1 LVIWGE
7 WRLDRSTDNLL
18 SIHGLGVTY
27 SQPNGERLRALDK
40 ISLELRTG
48 EVLGILGESGC
59 GKSTLANAILGL
71 LPGHAR
77 TENGQIVFHDRDLL
91 QLSEP
96 DLRQIRGRTISMISQ
111 EPALSLNPVMTV
123 GTQIAEVL
131 RAHLPLTV
139 SQSRQRVTDLLWEVG
154 FDQPARICNVYPHQ
168 LSGGQRQRIV
178 IAQAIACQ
186 PAVLIADEPTS
197 KLDGP
202 LRSEIM
208 DLLSGLRQ
216 NHGTAILVISHD
228 LTLMAELADR
238 IAVMYAGR
246 IVEIGTRREM
256 FLRPLHPYTQALLQL
271 AQSSLVTVPGAKHR
285 FPQIEGE
292 SASGVAMQ
300 AGCRFEPRCPDR
312 MSICVAHCPPEVA
325 REPARSV
332 SCFKY
337 GE

>member
-1 LVIWGE
+1 
-7 WRLDRSTDNLL
+7 LDRATDNLL
-18 SIHGLGVTY
+18 RIHALGVTY
-27 SQPNGERLRALDK
+27 SQPNGERLRALDE
-40 ISLELRTG
+40 ISLDLRPG

-59 GKSTLANAILGL
+59 GKSTLANAILRL
-71 LPGHAR
+71 LPAHAQI
-77 TENGQIVFHDRDLL
+77 ENGHILFRDRDLFR
-91 QLSEP
+91 LSEP
-96 DLRQIRGRTISMISQ
+96 ELRQIRGRGISMIPQ

-123 GTQIAEVL
+123 GTQIAEIL
-131 RAHLPLTV
+131 RAHLPLTSKQRHVRV
-139 SQSRQRVTDLLWEVG
+139 SDLLWEVG
-154 FDQPARICNVYPHQ
+154 FDQPSRVYSVYPHQ

-178 IAQAIACQ
+178 IAQAIACE

-216 NHGTAILVISHD
+216 KHGTAILVISHD

-238 IAVMYAGR
+238 IAVMYAGS
-246 IVEIGTRREM
+246 IVEIGARREM
-256 FLRPLHPYTQALLQL
+256 FLRPFHPYTQALLQL
-271 AQSSLVTVPGAKHR
+271 AQSSLATVPGAKHR

-292 SASGVAMQ
+292 LANGATLQ

-312 MSICVAHCPPEVA
+312 MSMCVAHSPPEVA
-325 REPARSV
+325 PEPARSV

>member
-1 LVIWGE
+1 
-7 WRLDRSTDNLL
+7 LDRSTDNLL
-18 SIHGLGVTY
+18 RIQGLDVTY
-27 SQPNGERLRALDK
+27 SQPNGERLSALDK
-40 ISLELRTG
+40 VSVDLRPA

-59 GKSTLANAILGL
+59 GKSTLANAILRL
-71 LPGHAR
+71 LPPHAQI
-77 TENGQIVFHDRDLL
+77 ENGQILFQDRDLL
-91 QLSEP
+91 QFSRP
-96 DLRQIRGRTISMISQ
+96 DLRQIRGRVISIVPQ

-123 GTQIAEVL
+123 GTQIAEVV
-131 RAHLPLTV
+131 RAHLPLTSKQRRERV
-139 SQSRQRVTDLLWEVG
+139 SDLLWEVG
-154 FDQPARICNVYPHQ
+154 FDQPAKIYNVYPHQ

-178 IAQAIACQ
+178 IAQAIACE
-186 PAVLIADEPTS
+186 PALLIADEPTS

-216 NHGTAILVISHD
+216 KHGTAILVISHD

-246 IVEIGTRREM
+246 IIEIGARREM
-256 FLRPLHPYTQALLQL
+256 FLRPFHPYTQALLQL
-271 AQSSLVTVPGAKHR
+271 EQSSRATVPGTKRR

-292 SASGVAMQ
+292 LSSGAALP

-312 MSICVAHCPPEVA
+312 MSTCVAQCPPEVA
-325 REPARSV
+325 PEPARSV